1 MKKENRDLLM
11 RLLQQHKELGISE
24 QIDFDKFYLYSIITH
39 STAIEGSTV
48 TEVEAQLLFDEGI
61 TSSKRTML
69 EQQMN
74 LDLKVAYD
82 YGREW
87 IKLHEPIT
95 TDWLIQLASIVMA
108 RTGSEYHS
116 IGGDFSAAKGE
127 LRKLNVTAGMG
138 GKSYLSYQKV
148 PARLVAFCEEL
159 NKRRKAIN
167 PADVASVY
175 ELSFWAHF
183 ELVTIHPWADGNGR
197 TCRLLMNL
205 LQWEFGV
212 LPTKVLKEDKAEYI
226 QALID
231 TRESEDIAVFIDCMT
246 KLHCQH
252 LQTDIAQFVRSTSDH
267 LLPLGRKK
275 STTKKMVDKST
286 LRQEMVDK
294 WSIKPFLAEKMVDI
308 LEFVADK
315 DQITTEEIVSHF
327 GFNPTT
333 AKRYLRQLT
342 EFGYLEAHGGN
353 KNRTYSKIYK
363 NYESEEHFEVPEA
376 GDGQ

>member
-1 MKKENRDLLM
+1 MTKENKDLLM
-11 RLLQQHKELGISE
+11 KLLQQYKALGISD

-87 IKLHEPIT
+87 IKQHEPIT
-95 TDWLIQLASIVMA
+95 VDWLVLLASKVMA

-127 LRKLNVTAGMG
+127 LRKLNVTAGTG
-138 GKSYLSYQKV
+138 GKSYLAYQKV
-148 PARLVAFCEEL
+148 PARLAAFCEEL
-159 NKRRKAIN
+159 NRRRKAID
-167 PADVASVY
+167 PADVAAVY
-175 ELSFWAHF
+175 DLSFWAHF

-205 LQWEFGV
+205 LQWEFDV

-231 TRESEDIAVFIDCMT
+231 TRESEDLNVFLNCMARH
-246 KLHCQH
+246 HCQH
-252 LQTDIAQFVRSTSDH
+252 LQNDIDQFITSVA
-267 LLPLGRKK
+267 
-275 STTKKMVDKST
+275 SEMVDKQD
-286 LRQEMVDK
+286 LKQKIVDK
-294 WSIKPFLAEKMVDI
+294 WSIKPSLAEKLVDI
-308 LEFVADK
+308 LEFVANRSATKGDACQSKK
-315 DQITTEEIVSHF
+315 DLITTEEIVSQF
-327 GFNPTT
+327 CFNPTT

-342 EFGYLEAHGGN
+342 EFDYLEAHGGN
-353 KNRTYSKIYK
+353 KNRTYSMK
-363 NYESEEHFEVPEA
+363 S
-376 GDGQ
+376 

>member
-1 MKKENRDLLM
+1 MTQENKDRLL
-11 RLLQQHKELGISE
+11 RLLQQHKALGISE

-87 IKLHEPIT
+87 IRRHEPIT
-95 TDWLIQLASIVMA
+95 VGWLVLLASKVMA

-127 LRKLNVTAGMG
+127 LRKLNVTAGTG
-138 GKSYLSYQKV
+138 GKSYMSYQKV
-148 PARLVAFCEEL
+148 PARLAAFCDEL
-159 NKRRKAIN
+159 NRRRKTIDST
-167 PADVASVY
+167 DVVAVY
-175 ELSFWAHF
+175 DLSFWAHF

-205 LQWEFGV
+205 LQWEFDV

-231 TRESEDIAVFIDCMT
+231 TRESEDLNIFLDCMT
-246 KLHCQH
+246 RHHCQH
-252 LQTDIAQFVRSTSDH
+252 LQADIDQFIRSTSEEGGQKNVEVDRKGGQKTRNAILDMINRNAKVTSTQMAESLGINRSAVSKH
-267 LLPLGRKK
+267 LKK
-275 STTKKMVDKST
+275 LQADGIIRRVGPDK
-286 LRQEMVDK
+286 
-294 WSIKPFLAEKMVDI
+294 
-308 LEFVADK
+308 
-315 DQITTEEIVSHF
+315 
-327 GFNPTT
+327 
-333 AKRYLRQLT
+333 
-342 EFGYLEAHGGN
+342 GG
-353 KNRTYSKIYK
+353 
-363 NYESEEHFEVPEA
+363 HWEVM
-376 GDGQ
+376 